1 MICQENLMRKP
12 ALASYFILIESFLR
26 KKYELICT
34 KYQNSK
40 RLIIYVYSI
49 SAKQILPD
57 TFDELFFPTPSNIS
71 VIQLV
76 VDFGHC
82 TNLASFRKSLQ
93 GEQV

>member
-1 MICQENLMRKP
+1 MQLKEFCYHWKRV
-12 ALASYFILIESFLR
+12 YVILPDIV
-26 KKYELICT
+26 
-34 KYQNSK
+34 
-40 RLIIYVYSI
+40 VYLI
-49 SAKQILPD
+49 SAKKILPD
-57 TFDELFFPTPSNIS
+57 TFDELFFPTLSNIS

>member
-1 MICQENLMRKP
+1 MTGLSR
-12 ALASYFILIESFLR
+12 
-26 KKYELICT
+26 
-34 KYQNSK
+34 
-40 RLIIYVYSI
+40 IIVIYLF
-49 SAKQILPD
+49 SAKTILPD
-57 TFDELFFPTPSNIS
+57 TFDELFFPTLSNIS